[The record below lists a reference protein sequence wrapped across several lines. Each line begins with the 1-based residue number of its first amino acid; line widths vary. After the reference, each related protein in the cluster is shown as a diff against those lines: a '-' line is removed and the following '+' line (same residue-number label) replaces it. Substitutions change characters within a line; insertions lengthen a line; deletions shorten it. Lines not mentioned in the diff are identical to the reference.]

1 MYFKYPPMLT
11 QSLSNHYFHHY
22 SDQADAHR
30 AKTRA
35 ARERRAAR
43 QAAKK
48 EMLFGAPEPAPA
60 VAAGKPKKK

>member
-1 MYFKYPPMLT
+1 MKLLLIF
-11 QSLSNHYFHHY
+11 Y

-30 AKTRA
+30 AKTKA

-60 VAAGKPKKK
+60 VAAEKPKKK